1 MTVLLKVQ
9 NLKTQFMTE
18 RGLLKAVDGVSY
30 DIHEGEIVGLVGE
43 SGCGKSVSQ
52 LSLLQLIPV
61 PPGKI
66 VGGKAIFEGQDLLQF
81 EANGP
86 KMRSIR
92 GGKIAMIFQEPM
104 TSLNPAMTIARQ
116 LTEVMQLH
124 LNMDNHAARERSI
137 ELLGL
142 VGIPDAER
150 RLDDYPH
157 QFSGGMRQR
166 VMVAMAVSCNPRL
179 IIADEPTTA
188 LDATIQAQLLELMK
202 DIVVRFQMAMVLV
215 THNLGIVARY
225 AQRINVM
232 YAGRIVESG
241 TVKEIWDNPLHPY
254 TIGLLQCVPKLGKKL
269 TPIEGAPP
277 HLINMPPTCPFL
289 PRCRY
294 QTENC
299 GKEPRAELIF
309 IEGQHYVGCHVDTRS
324 VTPTASIPPGREKRF
339 DTTLHVTARPEM
351 TCPGMLES
359 GGNIK
364 PWQDDIILDVKDLR
378 MYFPVTRGLFRRKV
392 ADVKAVDNISF
403 KIKKGET
410 FGLVGESGCGKTTV
424 GRCAQRLYCPTEGQI
439 LFEGQDVTRLSENKL
454 MTLRRKMAVIFQDPY
469 GSLNPRINAGN
480 IVGEPLKVHH
490 LVSSNREYEE
500 KVEGLFLM
508 AGLDPSMTD
517 RFPHEFS
524 GGQRQRIAIAR
535 ALAGDPSLIICD
547 EPVSALDVSIQAQII
562 NLLQELREKKEGL
575 TYMFISHDLL
585 TVQYISTRVAVMY
598 LGRIVEIAASEE
610 LYDNTLHPYSR
621 ALLSAIPIPDPH
633 LEEKR
638 ERIIL
643 QGDVPSPLNPPPGC
657 NFHTRCPMAIS
668 ECSQGVPPLRDIG
681 NGHQVACIRV

>member
-1 MTVLLKVQ
+1 MAVLLKVE
-9 NLKTQFMTE
+9 NLRTQFMTE
-18 RGLLKAVDGVSY
+18 RGLVKAVDGVSY

-52 LSLLQLIPV
+52 MSLLQLIPS
-61 PPGKI
+61 PPGEI

-86 KMRSIR
+86 EMRSIR

-104 TSLNPAMTIARQ
+104 TSLNPAMTVARQ

-124 LNMDNHAARERSI
+124 LNMDNQAARERSI
-137 ELLGL
+137 ELLKL

-150 RLDDYPH
+150 RIDDYPH

-166 VMVAMAVSCNPRL
+166 VMVAMAVSCNPKL

-202 DIVVRFQMAMVLV
+202 DIVVRFKTAMVMV

-232 YAGRIVESG
+232 YAGRIIESG
-241 TVKEIWDNPLHPY
+241 AVKEIWDNPLHPY
-254 TIGLLQCVPKLGKKL
+254 TISLLQCVPKLGKKL
-269 TPIEGAPP
+269 VPIEGLPP
-277 HLINMPPTCPFL
+277 HLINMLPTCPFL

-299 GKEPRAELIF
+299 GKEPWSELKL
-309 IEGQHYVGCHVDTRS
+309 IEGQHYVACHVDTRS
-324 VTPTASIPPGREKRF
+324 VDPTASIPPRRDKRA
-339 DTTLHVTARPEM
+339 DTMQHVMAGPEV
-351 TCPGMLES
+351 S
-359 GGNIK
+359 NIK

-378 MYFPVTRGLFRRKV
+378 MYFPVTRGLLRRKV
-392 ADVKAVDNISF
+392 ADVKAVDNVSF

-424 GRCAQRLYCPTEGQI
+424 GRCTQRLYRPTGGQI
-439 LFEGQDVTRLSENKL
+439 LFEGQDVAPLSGNKIK
-454 MTLRRKMAVIFQDPY
+454 TLRRKMAVVFQDPY
-469 GSLNPRINAGN
+469 GSLNPRMNAGS

-490 LVSSNREYEE
+490 LVSSNQEYEE
-500 KVEGLFLM
+500 KVEELFRM
-508 AGLDPSMTD
+508 AELDPSMTD

-547 EPVSALDVSIQAQII
+547 EPISSLDVSIQAQII
-562 NLLQELREKKEGL
+562 NLLQELQEKKKGL

-585 TVQYISTRVAVMY
+585 AVQYISTRVAVMY

-621 ALLSAIPIPDPH
+621 ALLSAIPVPDPH

-657 NFHTRCPMAIS
+657 NFHTRCPIATS
-668 ECSQGVPPLRDIG
+668 ECSQVVPPLRDVG
-681 NGHQVACIRV
+681 GGHQVACIRV